1 MTTDK
6 ERELDQIIELA
17 IPFRQKDCPVERRRK
32 EYARIE
38 AKKRLLKFISEL

>member
-6 ERELDQIIELA
+6 EAILDEIIA
-17 IPFRQKDCPVERRRK
+17 IAIAFRQKDCPVERRRK

-38 AKKRLLKFISEL
+38 AKKRLLQFIAEL